1 LGKEWPDVWRGFQV
15 SGCFFDVFDR
25 KWAFLERYSLDFC
38 QNSIKM
44 IKKEKILDY
53 FDQTVLQYKPKES
66 KTNQNSS
73 KCSREREVCNMK
85 KRIALTLALAL
96 TLSLTACS
104 GGGTQEE
111 QAPAEAPAESGS
123 EEAEAPAETPAEKEK
138 LVIGFANIAEEV
150 ELQIQVRESM
160 VKAAEEAGVELILAN
175 NEYDGAKA
183 VEIADNM
190 VSQGIDGFIEFNI
203 DESVGPVIMEK
214 MEAAGIPVI
223 AVDIPI
229 EGAVFFGANNE
240 TAGTVG
246 GQRLGEVAKERWG
259 EAPDCLLLVEDSTS
273 GEAVLARTEKMYD
286 GLKETF
292 PDFSEDQIFR
302 VDPTTDAAKTQS
314 MVSDFL
320 SAHPDYHKIAI
331 GTLNDVIAT
340 ATLAAIET
348 AGREAD
354 CIMVAENEYGYLDY
368 LKANPDVTGDEVWVG
383 GVAFFFNRYG
393 EYTVPAVIKM
403 INGEEVDEKI
413 YVDHLTIT
421 RDNAEEWFADYLAS

>member
-1 LGKEWPDVWRGFQV
+1 
-15 SGCFFDVFDR
+15 
-25 KWAFLERYSLDFC
+25 
-38 QNSIKM
+38 
-44 IKKEKILDY
+44 
-53 FDQTVLQYKPKES
+53 
-66 KTNQNSS
+66 
-73 KCSREREVCNMK
+73 MK
-85 KRIALTLALAL
+85 KRIALTLALAMA
-96 TLSLTACS
+96 LSLTACS
-104 GGGTQEE
+104 GGTK
-111 QAPAEAPAESGS
+111 EAPAAD
-123 EEAEAPAETPAEKEK
+123 AEAPAETEAPAADAEAPAEKEK

-190 VSQGIDGFIEFNI
+190 VSQQIDGFIEFNL

-214 MEAAGIPVI
+214 MNDAGIPVI
-223 AVDIPI
+223 AVDIPM

-240 TAGTVG
+240 IAGTVG
-246 GQRLGEVAKERWG
+246 GQRLGEVAKERWDS
-259 EAPDCLLLVEDSTS
+259 EPDCLLLVEDSTS
-273 GEAVLARTEKMYD
+273 GEAVLARTRKMYD
-286 GLKETF
+286 GIKEVF
-292 PDFSEDQIFR
+292 PDFSEDKIFTI
-302 VDPTTDAAKTQS
+302 DPTTDAGKTQS

-320 SAHPDYHKIAI
+320 SAHPDFHKIAI

-340 ATLAAIET
+340 ATLAAVET

-393 EYTVPAVIKM
+393 EYTVPAIIKM
-403 INGEEVDEKI
+403 INGESVDEAI
-413 YVDHLTIT
+413 YVEHITIT
-421 RDNAEEWFADYLAS
+421 RENAQEWFADYLAS